1 MVGGWPITASHSLH
15 GCVGKGG
22 VKALRASTVLRCAL
36 AGLRR
41 PESETERA
49 RARGAPGARNL
60 VGGNRPRP
68 EPSPRGAPPS
78 PDVNARGRPGP
89 ERGSYSSYAASPCYA
104 LATHPRPSPAA
115 CGVVR

>member
-78 PDVNARGRPGP
+78 PTSHTRAEGRARNAVAR
-89 ERGSYSSYAASPCYA
+89 SYAA
-104 LATHPRPSPAA
+104 TH
-115 CGVVR
+115 